1 MTTLALPDPFALG
14 LNVAPTRQCGPCQ
27 LCCKLLPV
35 VELQKTANTRCSH
48 QRHGKGCAIYR
59 KPGMPQSCQLWSCR
73 WLLGLDTGELR
84 RPDRSRYVVD
94 MLPDFV
100 ELEVID
106 TGERTQV
113 EVVQV
118 WCDPKAR
125 EAWKDEALAAYLTRR
140 AAEGKGALIRFS
152 SSDAIT
158 VFPPPLSERFGA
170 PAGAWIVNE
179 SGTSAPAHTVRDV
192 FAGVARA
199 RQAAL
204 GERP

>member
-1 MTTLALPDPFALG
+1 MTE
-14 LNVAPTRQCGPCQ
+14 RRCGPCQ

-35 VELQKTANTRCSH
+35 AELQKGANTRCTH

-59 KPGMPQSCQLWSCR
+59 KPDMPRSCQLWSCR
-73 WLLGLDTGELR
+73 WLLGQDTDELR

-100 ELEVID
+100 EVEVID
-106 TGERTQV
+106 TGQRMPV

-158 VFPPPLSERFGA
+158 IFPPPLSERFGA
-170 PAGAWIVNE
+170 PAGVWIVNE
-179 SGTSAPAHTVRDV
+179 SGTRRPERNARERLD
-192 FAGVARA
+192 GVARA
-199 RQAAL
+199 RLAAI
-204 GERP
+204 GEMP